1 MLGSNDDYYPLC
13 KPLIDNIEN
22 KNKVA
27 IISYLMLI
35 ETIHVLRTKV
45 IKKTPFTGESRSEC
59 DSKKSNAENIIKDF
73 MRIINEFS
81 KQKKIL
87 LIRPRETI
95 TDHHSKVLKKIRN
108 YFGYI
113 RPMSICPYCIKAYVD
128 RKSTNECPSCGKS
141 LDSVKEYQYKG
152 LGHADLEHA
161 FLAKQSSSPV
171 FYSSDTSF
179 GDLKGDPD
187 FGSLIF
193 EIIPHPSRIKS

>member
-13 KPLIDNIEN
+13 KPLIDNIEDG
-22 KNKVA
+22 KKIA
-27 IISYLMLI
+27 IISYLILM

-45 IKKTPFTGESRSEC
+45 IKKTPFDGDTRKDC
-59 DSKKSNAENIIKDF
+59 DSKKPNAENIIKDF

-95 TDHHSKVLKKIRN
+95 TDHHSRVLRKLRN

-113 RPMSICPYCIKAYVD
+113 RPMSICPYCTNGYAS
-128 RKSTNECPSCGKS
+128 RGSNNECPSCGKPLES
-141 LDSVKEYQYKG
+141 IKQYQYKG
-152 LGHADLEHA
+152 LGHTDLEHA
-161 FLAKQSSSPV
+161 VLARQGSCSS

-179 GDLKGDPD
+179 KDLTGDPD
-187 FGSLIF
+187 FGALMF
-193 EIIPHPSRIKS
+193 KVIPHPSKINS